1 MRQEK
6 DTHGET
12 QTRIINTHVEVWL
25 HKDLAAGKG
34 KSHHHITMTLS
45 PSLRQQ
51 GYWWCSLCLVVHSAW
66 NIAAFQVDVPLAAG
80 AFTRRRH
87 LSSVCAL
94 PPILTDFLDTASSP
108 SSILLA
114 EEAID
119 RKAIIM
125 EKVFRDSVHFFD
137 FSGPLG
143 PILIVTFA
151 AFVLLALLSVLIPK
165 IDGAMDLL
173 VDEYEATLKKD
184 FPQRWNIISA
194 GLEGV
199 PPEDRIVELL
209 ILINQ
214 MEEEDPE
221 FEKNLKQKLMENVVE
236 RNKKMM
242 EE

>member
-1 MRQEK
+1 LEYR
-6 DTHGET
+6 G
-12 QTRIINTHVEVWL
+12 
-25 HKDLAAGKG
+25 
-34 KSHHHITMTLS
+34 
-45 PSLRQQ
+45 
-51 GYWWCSLCLVVHSAW
+51 
-66 NIAAFQVDVPLAAG
+66 
-80 AFTRRRH
+80 
-87 LSSVCAL
+87 LSSGCSFGGGSFDAAAAAASVVGVCTAL
-94 PPILTDFLDTASSP
+94 PPILTDDFLDTASSP

-125 EKVFRDSVHFFD
+125 EKVFRDSVDFFD

-151 AFVLLALLSVLIPK
+151 ALVLLALLSVLIPK
-165 IDGAMDLL
+165 VDGAMDLL

-184 FPQRWNIISA
+184 FPQRWSIISA

-209 ILINQ
+209 MLIIQ